1 MAASCAGAVEGGDMA
16 VAAEVTPT
24 RTLVETV
31 PAADP
36 APLGLAAFA
45 LTTFILSGHNATFIP
60 DLIWVGAALFY
71 GGIVQTL
78 AGMWE
83 FRNRNVFG
91 ATAFSTY
98 GGFWM
103 SLGAFVVLAEVS
115 KSFAGSLTGA
125 SVPNALAWFLL
136 AFAIFNTY
144 MLLWSTQVSVAVFLV
159 FLTLEAT
166 EILLVIGNFDVAHG
180 NANNGWLHLGGWVGI
195 ATAACAWY
203 ASAAGVINGM
213 KAPTVV
219 LPVGAPLK
227 LFNSAPVRH
236 RHSQHA

>member
-1 MAASCAGAVEGGDMA
+1 
-16 VAAEVTPT
+16 
-24 RTLVETV
+24 VETV

-36 APLGLAAFA
+36 APLGLGAFA
-45 LTTFILSGHNATFIP
+45 LTTFVLSGHNASFIP
-60 DLIWVGAALFY
+60 DLIWVGLALFY
-71 GGIVQTL
+71 GGLCQLL

-103 SLGAFVVLAEVS
+103 SLGIFVVLAETS
-115 KSFAGSLTGA
+115 KSFASTLTGA
-125 SVPNALAWFLL
+125 DVANALAWFLI

-159 FLTLEAT
+159 FATLEAT
-166 EILLVIGNFDVAHG
+166 EILLAIGNFDAG
-180 NANNGWLHLGGWVGI
+180 NGAANNGWVHLGGWVGI

-213 KAPTVV
+213 KGRHV
-219 LPVGAPLK
+219 LPVGDPLTRHHAPMLRTHG
-227 LFNSAPVRH
+227 A
-236 RHSQHA
+236 

>member
-1 MAASCAGAVEGGDMA
+1 MTMAAEPR
-16 VAAEVTPT
+16 TP
-24 RTLVETV
+24 TLVETV

-36 APLGLAAFA
+36 APLGLGAFA
-45 LTTFILSGHNATFIP
+45 LTTFMLSGHNASFIP
-60 DLIWVGAALFY
+60 DLIWVGLALFY
-71 GGIVQTL
+71 GGMTQLL

-103 SLGAFVVLAEVS
+103 SLGIFVVLAETS
-115 KSFAGSLTGA
+115 KSFASALTA
-125 SVPNALAWFLL
+125 ADLPNALAWFLI
-136 AFAIFNTY
+136 AFAIFNLY

-159 FLTLEAT
+159 FATLQAT
-166 EILLVIGNFDVAHG
+166 EIILAIGNFDAGNG
-180 NANNGWLHLGGWVGI
+180 NADNYWIHLGGWVGI

-213 KAPTVV
+213 MKRPV
-219 LPVGAPLK
+219 LPVGAPLS
-227 LFNSAPVRH
+227 FHYSPMPRAH
-236 RHSQHA
+236 RA

>member
-1 MAASCAGAVEGGDMA
+1 MAY
-16 VAAEVTPT
+16 AESAPT
-24 RTLVETV
+24 RVVVEST
-31 PAADP
+31 PAAADP

-45 LTTFILSGHNATFIP
+45 LTTFMISGHNATFIP
-60 DLIWVGAALFY
+60 DLIWVGLALFY
-71 GGIVQTL
+71 GGMAQLL

-103 SLGAFVVLAEVS
+103 SLGIFVVLAVVS
-115 KSFAGSLTGA
+115 KSFGGA
-125 SVPNALAWFLL
+125 LEGANLPNAIAWFMI

-144 MLLWSTQVSVAVFLV
+144 MLLWSTQVNVAVFLV
-159 FLTLEAT
+159 FATLEVT
-166 EILLVIGNFDVAHG
+166 EILLAIGNFQEAHG
-180 NANNGWLHLGGWVGI
+180 TTSPYLVHLAGWVGI

-213 KAPTVV
+213 KNAHV
-219 LPVGAPLK
+219 LPVGAPLH
-227 LFNSAPVRH
+227 LGNGLAH
-236 RHSQHA
+236 RRQLQA

>member
-1 MAASCAGAVEGGDMA
+1 MA
-16 VAAEVTPT
+16 VTTAEVTPAK
-24 RTLVETV
+24 RLMDAAR
-31 PAADP
+31 PADP

-60 DLIWVGAALFY
+60 DLIWVGLALFY
-71 GGIVQTL
+71 GGLVQLL

-83 FRNRNVFG
+83 FKNQNVFG

-103 SLGAFVVLAEVS
+103 SLGIFVVLAVVS
-115 KSFAGSLTGA
+115 KSFAADLTGA
-125 SVPNALAWFLL
+125 NLPNALAWFLL

-166 EILLVIGNFDVAHG
+166 ELLLVIGNFDAANG
-180 NANNGWLHLGGWVGI
+180 NANNGWIHLGGWVGI
-195 ATAACAWY
+195 ATAAVAWY

-213 KAPTVV
+213 KAPSVI
-219 LPVGAPLK
+219 LPVGAPLSFHK
-227 LFNSAPVRH
+227 PHAIDH
-236 RHSQHA
+236 RLHA

>member
-1 MAASCAGAVEGGDMA
+1 MAP
-16 VAAEVTPT
+16 AAEATPT
-24 RTLVETV
+24 RTLVEAV

-45 LTTFILSGHNATFIP
+45 LTTFVLSGHNATFIP
-60 DLIWVGAALFY
+60 DLIWVGLALFY
-71 GGIVQTL
+71 GGLVQLL
-78 AGMWE
+78 AGQWE

-103 SLGAFVVLAEVS
+103 SLGIFVVLAEVS
-115 KSFAGSLTGA
+115 KTFSGA
-125 SVPNALAWFLL
+125 LEGANLPNALAWFLL
-136 AFAIFNTY
+136 SFLIFNTY

-166 EILLVIGNFDVAHG
+166 ELFLVIGNFSAGNG
-180 NANNGWLHLGGWVGI
+180 NADNGWIHLGGWVGI
-195 ATAACAWY
+195 ATAVVAWY
-203 ASAAGVINGM
+203 TSAAGVINGM
-213 KAPTVV
+213 KAPQVV

-227 LFNSAPVRH
+227 VRA
-236 RHSQHA
+236 RNPMPRGLRA

>member
-1 MAASCAGAVEGGDMA
+1 MA
-16 VAAEVTPT
+16 VYAEERGAP
-24 RTLVETV
+24 TLVEAV

-60 DLIWVGAALFY
+60 DVIWVGLAMFY
-71 GGIVQTL
+71 GGLTQLL

-91 ATAFSTY
+91 ATAFATY

-103 SLGAFVVLAEVS
+103 SLGIFVVLAVVS
-115 KSFAGSLTGA
+115 KSFGGELEGA
-125 SVPNALAWFLL
+125 NLPNAVAWYLL

-166 EILLVIGNFDVAHG
+166 EIILVIGNFDAAHG
-180 NANNGWLHLGGWVGI
+180 NANSAWVHLGGWVGI
-195 ATAACAWY
+195 ATAVVAWY

-213 KAPTVV
+213 KGRHV
-219 LPVGAPLK
+219 LP
-227 LFNSAPVRH
+227 
-236 RHSQHA
+236 

>member
-1 MAASCAGAVEGGDMA
+1 MAAT
-16 VAAEVTPT
+16 AAAPT
-24 RTLVETV
+24 RTLVESV

-45 LTTFILSGHNATFIP
+45 LTTFMLSGHNATFIP
-60 DLIWVGAALFY
+60 DLIWVGLALFY
-71 GGIVQTL
+71 GGMCQLL

-103 SLGAFVVLAEVS
+103 SLGIFVVLAVTVH
-115 KSFAGSLTGA
+115 SFGDELKGA
-125 SVPNALAWFLL
+125 NLPNAIAWFLL

-166 EILLVIGNFDVAHG
+166 EILLVIGNFDAAHG
-180 NANNGWLHLGGWVGI
+180 NANSGWIHLGGWVGI
-195 ATAACAWY
+195 ATAGVAWY
-203 ASAAGVINGM
+203 TSAAGVINGM
-213 KAPTVV
+213 TGRIV
-219 LPVGAPLK
+219 LPVG
-227 LFNSAPVRH
+227 SALTMGRRSPMPRG
-236 RHSQHA
+236 QHA

>member
-1 MAASCAGAVEGGDMA
+1 MAT
-16 VAAEVTPT
+16 AAEVTPQ
-24 RTLVETV
+24 RVLVEST

-45 LTTFILSGHNATFIP
+45 LTTFVLSGHNATFIP
-60 DLIWVGAALFY
+60 DLIWVGLALFY
-71 GGIVQTL
+71 GGLTQLT

-91 ATAFSTY
+91 ATAFATY

-103 SLGAFVVLAEVS
+103 SLGIFVVLATVS
-115 KSFAGSLTGA
+115 KSFGSALHGA
-125 SVPNALAWFLL
+125 NLPNAVAWYLL

-144 MLLWSTQVSVAVFLV
+144 MLFLSTQVSVAVFLV

-166 EILLVIGNFDVAHG
+166 EILLVIGFFSEAHG
-180 NANNGWLHLGGWVGI
+180 HANSGWIHLGGWVGI
-195 ATAACAWY
+195 ATAAVAWY

-213 KAPTVV
+213 KGRHVM
-219 LPVGAPLK
+219 PVGEALS
-227 LFNSAPVRH
+227 FGNGRTH
-236 RHSQHA
+236 RRQQPA

>member
-1 MAASCAGAVEGGDMA
+1 MAT
-16 VAAEVTPT
+16 VADVAPT
-24 RTLVETV
+24 RIVVESAAPV
-31 PAADP
+31 ADP

-45 LTTFILSGHNATFIP
+45 LTTFVLSGHNATFIP
-60 DLIWVGAALFY
+60 DLIWVGPALLY
-71 GGIVQTL
+71 GGIVQFA

-103 SLGAFVVLAEVS
+103 SLGFFITLAVVS
-115 KSFAGSLTGA
+115 KSFGAALAGANL
-125 SVPNALAWFLL
+125 PNAVAWFLL

-166 EILLVIGNFDVAHG
+166 EILLVIGNFDEAHG
-180 NANNGWLHLGGWVGI
+180 HANNGWTHLGGWVGI
-195 ATAACAWY
+195 ATAAVAWY

-213 KAPTVV
+213 KAPAAV
-219 LPVGAPLK
+219 LPVGAPLH
-227 LFNSAPVRH
+227 VH
-236 RHSQHA
+236 RGPMPRRQHA

>member
-1 MAASCAGAVEGGDMA
+1 MA
-16 VAAEVTPT
+16 VTTAETTPARTFVDAAKP
-24 RTLVETV
+24 
-31 PAADP
+31 ADP

-60 DLIWVGAALFY
+60 DLIWVGLALFY
-71 GGIVQTL
+71 GGLTQLL

-83 FRNRNVFG
+83 FRNQNVFG

-103 SLGAFVVLAEVS
+103 SLGIFVVLAVVS
-115 KSFAGSLTGA
+115 KSFAGDVTGA
-125 SVPNALAWFLL
+125 NLPNAIAWFLL

-166 EILLVIGNFDVAHG
+166 ELLLVIGNFDAAHG
-180 NANNGWLHLGGWVGI
+180 NANNGWIHLGGWVGI
-195 ATAACAWY
+195 ATAVVAWY

-213 KAPTVV
+213 KAPSVI
-219 LPVGAPLK
+219 LPVGAPLS
-227 LFNSAPVRH
+227 FGNGGIRH
-236 RHSQHA
+236 

>member
-1 MAASCAGAVEGGDMA
+1 MA
-16 VAAEVTPT
+16 VVAEVAPT
-24 RTLVETV
+24 RVVVEST
-31 PAADP
+31 PAAADP

-45 LTTFILSGHNATFIP
+45 LTTFMISGHNATFIP
-60 DLIWVGAALFY
+60 DLIWVGCALFY
-71 GGIVQTL
+71 GGLVQTL

-103 SLGAFVVLAEVS
+103 SLGIFVVLAELS
-115 KSFAGSLTGA
+115 KSFAASLTGA
-125 SVPNALAWFLL
+125 NLPNGVAWFLV

-166 EILLVIGNFDVAHG
+166 EIILAIGNFQEAHG
-180 NANNGWLHLGGWVGI
+180 NASPYMTHLAGWVGI

-213 KAPTVV
+213 NSSHL
-219 LPVGAPLK
+219 LPVGAPLHFGNG
-227 LFNSAPVRH
+227 LTHRRH
-236 RHSQHA
+236 LHA